1 MTTTYLTANDLKNLN
16 HLGNPG
22 EFSQEAYDFIND
34 FGDVDTEA
42 TEFWTDFMKD
52 RDGAI
57 FAVAADGPIGSSC
70 EAVRVELEDDDQWE
84 GADAIRLSA

>member
-42 TEFWTDFMKD
+42 TEFCM
-52 RDGAI
+52 GAHGKAAETRKAKSP
-57 FAVAADGPIGSSC
+57 FAGSAGSKSTRMTN
-70 EAVRVELEDDDQWE
+70 AHARSP
-84 GADAIRLSA
+84 RR